1 MPAPIAYVSAIK
13 VTSRGQDVF
22 SVLSSAR
29 SVDVVIIGSKASEIP
44 FLNLHCNLM
53 PFYGVQSINE
63 ISIINPPLYVLT
75 DSSRRR
81 ENAFPLALP
90 KSPSVSIAVAL
101 CAVPIVSLNCHHRRA
116 HKSGKF
122 SSNLIKIT
130 QLMLLRGSLNYLLI
144 AFCASRDE
152 KSQILEAMISR
163 IHVSS

>member
-1 MPAPIAYVSAIK
+1 M
-13 VTSRGQDVF
+13 F

-63 ISIINPPLYVLT
+63 ISIINPPLCVLA
-75 DSSRRR
+75 DSTRRRR
-81 ENAFPLALP
+81 ENAFRLALP
-90 KSPSVSIAVAL
+90 KSPSVSIAAVL
-101 CAVPIVSLNCHHRRA
+101 CAVSIVPLNCHHRRA

-152 KSQILEAMISR
+152 KSQIVEAMISR